1 MGKQRVRV
9 GRSWRNLRRRE
20 RRRREGGREG
30 AKKGHYTA
38 TIHPTQLREGD
49 SIQHETDV
57 VAHTAAAATTGHGGS
72 ERHSAQTGTVHTPQ
86 GRVRQTMKS
95 VFLSSALFP
104 PLALSLSL
112 SPFWYLPTRPSPPPT
127 LPPSDG
133 ASVCP
138 FVNRGSDHVM
148 GIRLKMKRERERER
162 AD

>member
-1 MGKQRVRV
+1 MEEFAKERAKKERG
-9 GRSWRNLRRRE
+9 RE
-20 RRRREGGREG
+20 RGSEEGALYGDHSSNSTEGGR
-30 AKKGHYTA
+30 
-38 TIHPTQLREGD
+38 L

-57 VAHTAAAATTGHGGS
+57 VAHTAEAATTWHGGS

-104 PLALSLSL
+104 PLALSV
-112 SPFWYLPTRPSPPPT
+112 SPFWYLPTRPS

-162 AD
+162 D